1 MERLAVE
8 SELTLGHYQLGS
20 RLGAGAIGSVYAAV
34 DVRSG
39 QQVVVK
45 FFDGQEE
52 GFSPW
57 ASEMRLALRLRHPNI
72 ATCLDVGFDERQ
84 QLWALVFTRAQGG
97 SLRRALVLGRRF
109 SERKLAQLL
118 LDIASALAYAH
129 AHGVVHRD
137 VKPENIVAQ
146 VDDEATAWLL
156 TDFGAG
162 RFLVPGEVAR
172 SVAGSLEY
180 MAPEVTGA
188 GATAASDQ
196 FSLGILGMEL
206 LLGRLPGSQERPD
219 LARSLRRGSGLHA
232 LIGRLADPDPSK
244 RFPDMAAVASR
255 LQQELTEMKNGDD
268 PIASLRRYLEERHG
282 LSVDAQ
288 LDMIRQWGQQGS
300 FASFLASRDL
310 LPRATARSIEAVQN
324 GYLDMA
330 VDSLLGL
337 TKPPIAAQR
346 RTDPG
351 EALPPA
357 PPAEPTLSRPVAA
370 SAPRPP
376 AAAAISRPP
385 DAAPAPTESARQPEL
400 GQSQRSLRT
409 SSGQRLGRYVLH
421 EPLGEG
427 ATATVFRSFHEML
440 SIPVAIKVFAP
451 IDAAEDPDAR
461 DRFRREAQTL
471 VRLDHPNVVRVL
483 DVDIVDQVP
492 YIVMEYVGETTVA
505 TQIRNFGKLPAVR
518 IAQIGIAVADALQAA
533 AQEGLL
539 HRDVKPS
546 NIIERRDGHIKLVDF
561 GIAAQR
567 TPQGTLGDPLA
578 QSGLVSGTPD
588 YLAPEQAQ
596 EPDRIDFRAD
606 MYGLGASLYHAA
618 VGRPPF
624 SRPTVHDMIRAHIEE
639 EPTQIELLNP
649 GFDPHLARTIHRMLR
664 KRREERFA
672 SWAEVKAALA
682 QVLEEHDQPEV
693 SLSAASEEGER
704 STAITFQPNSPASP
718 LPAAAAAPDPPAETP
733 AGKAAPEPP
742 RALVA
747 APAPAAPAAAVQPL
761 TPWQLLRQR
770 FDAQPLLARLGA
782 SVAGILLLILLA
794 FLLRLI
800 GGVT

>member
-1 MERLAVE
+1 MELAAVQ

-39 QQVVVK
+39 QSVVVK

-109 SERKLAQLL
+109 SERKIALLL

-129 AHGVVHRD
+129 AQGVVHRD

-146 VDDEATAWLL
+146 LDDEATAWLL

-172 SVAGSLEY
+172 SVTGSLEY
-180 MAPEVTGA
+180 MAPEVTGD

-206 LLGRLPGSQERPD
+206 LLGRLPGPQERQE
-219 LARSLRRGSGLHA
+219 LAESLRRGPGLHA
-232 LIGRLADPDPSK
+232 LIGRLAEPDPSK
-244 RFPDMAAVASR
+244 RFSDMAAVVSR
-255 LQQELTEMKNGDD
+255 LQQELVEMKNGDD

-282 LSVDAQ
+282 LSGDAQ
-288 LDMIRQWGQQGS
+288 QDLIRQWGQQGS
-300 FASFLASRDL
+300 FAGFLASRDL
-310 LPRATARSIEAVQN
+310 LPRATARSIEAVHN
-324 GYLDMA
+324 GYLDMSI
-330 VDSLLGL
+330 DSLLGL
-337 TKPPIAAQR
+337 AKPPIAEPR
-346 RTDPG
+346 RPAPDKPTAPARPADLTPA
-351 EALPPA
+351 ALPVN
-357 PPAEPTLSRPVAA
+357 PPAL
-370 SAPRPP
+370 
-376 AAAAISRPP
+376 RPP
-385 DAAPAPTESARQPEL
+385 DAALTARQPDAAPAKAESARPSDP
-400 GQSQRSLRT
+400 GQSQRSLK
-409 SSGQRLGRYVLH
+409 SSPGQKLGRYVLH

-440 SIPVAIKVFAP
+440 SIPIAIKVFAP
-451 IDAAEDPDAR
+451 IDVAEDPDAR

-505 TQIRNFGKLPAVR
+505 SQIRNLGKLPAAR

-567 TPQGTLGDPLA
+567 TPQGTLGDLLA

-624 SRPTVHDMIRAHIEE
+624 SRTTVHDMIRAHIEE
-639 EPTQIELLNP
+639 EPTQIELLVP
-649 GFDPHLARTIHRMLR
+649 GFDPHLARIIHRMLR
-664 KRREERFA
+664 KRREERFD

-693 SLSAASEEGER
+693 SLSAASPEVER
-704 STAITFQPNSPASP
+704 STAITFQAKSPVSP
-718 LPAAAAAPDPPAETP
+718 LAAVAAAPDSPVAMPALKDSP
-733 AGKAAPEPP
+733 MPP

-747 APAPAAPAAAVQPL
+747 ASAPVAPAAAAKPL
-761 TPWQLLRQR
+761 ALWQLLRQR
-770 FDAQPLLARLGA
+770 FDAQPLATRIGA
-782 SVAGILLLILLA
+782 PLAGILLLLLLA

-800 GGVT
+800 